1 MSTNDHALPQ
11 VSVVYAQLADTL
23 QFDMTTHEASILQDF
38 TCAEAIFPVPT
49 QSVGSYA
56 QLQVAGGGG
65 GAGTQ
70 HENSPNE
77 STDGLVAT
85 LRDTSYMGP
94 RMREETFL
102 YTQRTRKKLGAM
114 LKAEIDAMVVEF
126 RQRLEKF
133 ASDNWV
139 QTTTVKQYIWQ
150 LRRDITN
157 LFQLFQSCEVGKKY
171 VNDYK
176 SQRKSFLLICCH
188 KSRTHGWLSFR
199 PRCQCW

>member
-11 VSVVYAQLADTL
+11 VSVVYAQLADAL

-38 TCAEAIFPVPT
+38 THAEAIFPVPT

-70 HENSPNE
+70 CENSPNE

-85 LRDTSYMGP
+85 LRDASYMGP

-133 ASDNWV
+133 TSDN
-139 QTTTVKQYIWQ
+139 
-150 LRRDITN
+150 
-157 LFQLFQSCEVGKKY
+157 
-171 VNDYK
+171 
-176 SQRKSFLLICCH
+176 
-188 KSRTHGWLSFR
+188 
-199 PRCQCW
+199 